1 MTESKAIRV
10 VVALA
15 LCGTFGLLHLLHL
28 ISHGIRLT
36 ISIIRKVV
44 DEVDEL
50 LIACKIRS
58 RDVRNDLRSI
68 KKLPAHLAI
77 LWIPINYQLHRLV
90 SRHAF
95 TLMGLSSRIERLR
108 FQQRLELD
116 AMMDNFSKILVWSM
130 EAGIEEITFYD
141 ERGLMKSNKIELIQY
156 LANIPTFIKGN
167 ENISWASIEP
177 RLTEEEVKMLS
188 KFEITYKLIT
198 KESTASSTNPKT
210 GTGTGRKRSNSKRSN
225 SITINL
231 IDREQGHTHLVKV
244 TKALIDIVNLNKQ
257 TTLNL
262 DDLNVKSIGQKICC
276 MFPPSIDCCDDKLT
290 FFGGGFPPWQLT
302 LTEIYHAD
310 RTVFCPIRSDTMSF
324 LKRFMSLVIVNNES
338 VLEKSKPPFRA
349 SSNQYCL
356 LEIGSHHRLSSFSS
370 VLFFP

>member
-262 DDLNVKSIGQKICC
+262 DDLNVKSIGQKICST
-276 MFPPSIDCCDDKLT
+276 SIGLPDLLLVL
-290 FFGGGFPPWQLT
+290 GGRSLRFRGFPPWQLT
-302 LTEIYHAD
+302 LTEIYHA
-310 RTVFCPIRSDTMSF
+310 RSYGILPYKIRYNEFLEALHVFGNCQQRVGT
-324 LKRFMSLVIVNNES
+324 
-338 VLEKSKPPFRA
+338 
-349 SSNQYCL
+349 
-356 LEIGSHHRLSSFSS
+356 
-370 VLFFP
+370 